1 MKRIWSGMSAALL
14 AVAEKIGAREMMLVG
29 GLGLVGYGLFLVF
42 PPAAFIVPGA
52 VLCAVAVFG
61 VR

>member
-1 MKRIWSGMSAALL
+1 MKRIWSGLFAALSG
-14 AVAEKIGAREMMLVG
+14 AAEKIGARELMLVI

-42 PPAAFIVPGA
+42 PPAAFVVPGA

-61 VR
+61 VL